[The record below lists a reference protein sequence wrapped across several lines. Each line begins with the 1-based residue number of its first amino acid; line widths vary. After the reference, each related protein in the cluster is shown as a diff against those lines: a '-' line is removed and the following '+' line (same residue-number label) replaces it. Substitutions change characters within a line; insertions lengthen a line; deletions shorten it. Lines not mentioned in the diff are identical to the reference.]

1 MELNIVIPVYNRLAS
16 IKRLI
21 ASLLASH
28 IEYGVDLII
37 SCEADAS
44 VDVCEYVKQIVWP
57 FGKFAVLRQEKQLGV
72 DAHNLACMRMAE
84 ELGSVLVLEDD
95 LVVSPYF
102 QKYLFACEKIM
113 QTNIAG
119 VALYRYG
126 ILEQDHFPFTLIPNA
141 EFVYYQQ
148 RACSKG
154 TYYTWD
160 MLQLYFDFLE
170 NFDGDFSSY
179 HLPPNVQRWG
189 DEVWEKSFYCYLI
202 SSGNYLAF
210 PRFSFTTDFADV
222 GVHMKSQ
229 VLKYVHQS
237 PLYLSSSIG
246 PITSVEKTDNR
257 YDQFYELDAAV
268 VQSWNNQL
276 SGFDFEMDM
285 YGRKE
290 LRSIKSPYLLSSK
303 TTKNAIMGWDRR
315 LKPEINNILL
325 NQVGN
330 VLSLAETAD
339 FEDEVSIS
347 LQEKFIYYFPNTKLT
362 DLIKMKVAEIVSRFT
377 T

>member
-1 MELNIVIPVYNRLAS
+1 MELNIVIPVYNRLTS

-21 ASLLASH
+21 TSLLASH

-57 FGKFAVLRQEKQLGV
+57 FGKFAVLHQEKQLGV

-126 ILEQDHFPFTLIPNA
+126 IIEQDHFPFTLIPNA

-160 MLQLYFDFLE
+160 MLQPYFDFLE

-179 HLPPNVQRWG
+179 HLPRNVQKWG

-202 SSGNYLAF
+202 SSCNYLAF

-222 GVHMKSQ
+222 GVHMQSQ
-229 VLKYVHQS
+229 ILKYVHQS

-246 PITSVEKTDNR
+246 SITSVEKTDNR

-268 VQSWNNQL
+268 VQSWNNKL

-303 TTKNAIMGWDRR
+303 TTNNAIVGWDRR

-325 NQVGN
+325 NQEGN
-330 VLSLAETAD
+330 VFSLAETAD
-339 FEDEVSIS
+339 FEDGVSIS
-347 LQEKFIYYFPNTKLT
+347 LQEKFLYYFPNTKLT

-377 T
+377 A